1 MKAAKQLSID
11 DYTYDVLRNLPTV
24 EVPVKALIDNVSK
37 AQSQIELLH
46 EKDDGFITVA
56 VKKQDKWMQYHY
68 SKDELKDNIGKI
80 LSIDGINVYLSANSF
95 YKPFRRI
102 ENIRKLNSLYIDLD
116 YYSLESFKNL
126 NVDQIIWQLEEDYFK
141 EKVPEANFI
150 ILTGRGLAIYWLIEP
165 VPYKALPLW
174 NAVQKHFL
182 KELKDIGADEKS
194 IDSSRVMRLA
204 GSVNQKSGK
213 DADIL
218 VYSKN
223 KYELRQIQEE
233 YLPALTPYVKNPYHR
248 SKGRNPRV
256 VNFFTLYSLH
266 YARLR
271 DIVALQKSRQG
282 LCRNEEGALVKTGQ
296 REFMCFL
303 YRYWSC
309 CYERDKEKALEN
321 TLEFN
326 RAFKLPLHDAEVI
339 RVTKSAEKAYEAWIK
354 DSPYGS
360 YSRGGYNYK
369 NQTLIEKLNIID
381 EEMKTLETII
391 SKKEVKRR
399 DNEKNKVRQKAK
411 RRNEKG
417 LTKRQQE
424 KLNKE
429 KKIRELLL
437 EGLNKTQIAKKLN
450 MNRTTMYRNYCHL
463 F

>member
-1 MKAAKQLSID
+1 MQSVKQLSID
-11 DYTYDVLRNLPTV
+11 DYTYNVLRNLPTI
-24 EVPVKALIDNVSK
+24 EVSLKALIKNVSK
-37 AQSQIELLH
+37 AQNQIELLH
-46 EKDDGFITVA
+46 EKDDGFITIA

-80 LSIDGINVYLSANSF
+80 LSIEGINVYLSANSF

-116 YYSLESFKNL
+116 YYSLKNFKNL
-126 NVDQIIWQLEEDYFK
+126 TTDQIIWQLECDYFR

-150 ILTGRGLAIYWLIEP
+150 ILTGRGIAIYWLIEP

-204 GSVNQKSGK
+204 GSINQKSGK
-213 DADIL
+213 NADIL
-218 VYSKN
+218 VYSEDR
-223 KYELRQIQEE
+223 YILREIQEE
-233 YLPALTPYVKNPYHR
+233 YLPELTPYVKNPYYK
-248 SKGRNPRV
+248 SKGRNPKI

-271 DIVALQKSRQG
+271 DIVTLQKIREG
-282 LCRNEEGALVKTGQ
+282 YCRNEEGSLVKSGQ

-309 CYERDKEKALEN
+309 CYEANKEKALEN
-321 TLEFN
+321 TIDFNKEFKVPLEY
-326 RAFKLPLHDAEVI
+326 KEVE
-339 RVTKSAEKAYEAWIK
+339 RSTRSAEKAYEAWFK
-354 DSPYGS
+354 DSPSGTYK
-360 YSRGGYNYK
+360 RGGYNYK
-369 NQTLIEKLNIID
+369 NETLIEKLNITD
-381 EEMKTLETII
+381 KEMKTLETII
-391 SKKEVKRR
+391 GKKEVRRR
-399 DNEKNKVRQKAK
+399 DNQKNKIRQKAK

-429 KKIRELLL
+429 SKIKELLSKGFGVREISRKL
-437 EGLNKTQIAKKLN
+437 DINVSAVSRVKNNK
-450 MNRTTMYRNYCHL
+450 Y
-463 F
+463 